1 MITTNFLRITE
12 KKIVEDYSIIFSSHA
27 NPPPEVVVTDTAA
40 SSTTERFESTT
51 SSGQQITTTISE
63 TVVTKTSGYSSTVV
77 EVSYCFSKK
86 SQSID
91 FGDKLLIL

>member
-1 MITTNFLRITE
+1 MKLLRIFD
-12 KKIVEDYSIIFSSHA
+12 KKIVEAYSIIFSSHA

-51 SSGQQITTTISE
+51 SSGQQTTTTISE

-77 EVSYCFSKK
+77 EVNYCCKK
-86 SQSID
+86 SQFINYKALYDSYIIR
-91 FGDKLLIL
+91 K